1 MALFVNGLYIFQRII
16 VLGILCYL
24 LYLLSFLYF
33 IELVLLYYR
42 EMFEFFPIP
51 RCMEVGATDLHM
63 LCVIS
68 LCGNEPFCAKKF
80 HNVTFFP

>member
-42 EMFEFFPIP
+42 EKFELFPIP
-51 RCMEVGATDLHM
+51 RCAEVRATALRMH
-63 LCVIS
+63 CVIS
-68 LCGNEPFCAKKF
+68 LCGNEPFCVKKIS
-80 HNVTFFP
+80 